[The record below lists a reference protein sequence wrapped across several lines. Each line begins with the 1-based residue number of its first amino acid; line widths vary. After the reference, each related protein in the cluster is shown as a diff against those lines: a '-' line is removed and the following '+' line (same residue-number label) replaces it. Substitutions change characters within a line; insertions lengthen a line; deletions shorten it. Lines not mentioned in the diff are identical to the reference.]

1 LKALDRSDF
10 RRILIEPEAS
20 LIKQYKALLAT
31 EGVTLDFGDDSIDE
45 LALLAEEINTSVEN
59 IGARRLH
66 TILERLLEEI
76 SFTASDQPE
85 GSQVTIDRS
94 YVRERV
100 GVLAQNADLSK
111 FIL

>member
-1 LKALDRSDF
+1 
-10 RRILIEPEAS
+10 
-20 LIKQYKALLAT
+20 
-31 EGVTLDFGDDSIDE
+31 
-45 LALLAEEINTSVEN
+45 LAEEINTAVEN

-76 SFTASDQPE
+76 SFTASDRPE
-85 GSQVTIDRS
+85 GTQVQIDQA